1 MIKTGEALTL
11 DKDEAYQLREL
22 LDLLNDFSV
31 GREIAEADIPE
42 IREAV
47 WTGTAPPPR
56 ATTRKPTSWKLRLK
70 RRAD

>member
-31 GREIAEADIPE
+31 GREFAEADIPE

-47 WTGTAPPPR
+47 WSLQ
-56 ATTRKPTSWKLRLK
+56 KKLK
-70 RRAD
+70 RAGVASGVGRL

>member
-22 LDLLNDFSV
+22 LDLLNDFSK
-31 GREIAEADIPE
+31 GLAIAEADVPE

-47 WTGTAPPPR
+47 WSLQ
-56 ATTRKPTSWKLRLK
+56 KKLK
-70 RRAD
+70 RAEAASGMGRM

>member
-42 IREAV
+42 IRDAI
-47 WTGTAPPPR
+47 WSLQ
-56 ATTRKPTSWKLRLK
+56 KKLK
-70 RRAD
+70 RAGVASGMGQV

>member
-22 LDLLNDFSV
+22 LDLLNDFSK
-31 GREIAEADIPE
+31 GLAIAEADVPE

-47 WTGTAPPPR
+47 WSLQ
-56 ATTRKPTSWKLRLK
+56 KKLK
-70 RRAD
+70 RAGVASGVGRL